1 MCYKS
6 DMPVPP
12 MPIRIEKEL
21 LDLLSEG
28 ARRTP
33 HKKQEL
39 IRLTLR
45 RHLKEVIEAEATSPS
60 QARITN
66 IEPWPKG
73 LLAKAY
79 KEIAHEG
86 WDKIEAAATQA
97 TRRRPSMDD

>member
-1 MCYKS
+1 
-6 DMPVPP
+6 MPVTP
-12 MPIRIEKEL
+12 MAIRMEKDL
-21 LDLLSEG
+21 LNLLSEG

-45 RHLKEVIEAEATSPS
+45 RHLKEVIEEEATTPL
-60 QARITN
+60 QVRVTN

-86 WDKIEAAATQA
+86 WDKIETAAVGA